1 MLCVIITK
9 VIFVRKEWLQMKY
22 IKVFLTFIM
31 SVLMMTSCAY
41 ESYDLSETY
50 AVVTEVSQT
59 SETSEETSEAYS
71 EETTVSESDITE
83 ISVEKDG
90 SYTSPDDVAEYIHN
104 FGTLPDN
111 FMTKSEAQDLGWNG
125 GDLWKY
131 ADGMSIGGDRF
142 GNYEGRLPEADGRTY
157 NECDVNYS
165 GGSRGAERIVFSN
178 DGLIFYTDDHYETFT
193 QMY

>member
-1 MLCVIITK
+1 
-9 VIFVRKEWLQMKY
+9 MKY
-22 IKVFLTFIM
+22 IKIFLTFVM
-31 SVLMMTSCAY
+31 SALMMTSCAY
-41 ESYDLSETY
+41 ESYDLAETY
-50 AVVTEVSQT
+50 AAVTEVSQT

-90 SYTSPDDVAEYIHN
+90 SYTSPEDVAEYIHN